1 MATYKMPEI
10 KCELCRASGAASLYF
25 SRTAGF
31 SFVKE
36 RYTPYTLLSGIFI
49 GRCVPAEVTAVKL
62 YIGSKIIHHGTA
74 DSVVCEY
81 SRGAWRIR
89 LRSLGFSM
97 LLGQNMAEPGIISQ
111 PDLTAVIGKAAGAY
125 AVSCQGSTKKVNYV
139 YIKDTSTVWEA
150 ACIYAA
156 KAYSTYP
163 YIRGTNSVYCTALS
177 PKTRDYSEKKIVSY
191 SAGVKLTGLISH
203 AHTQDAAGEWNIS
216 KTNSFATERHI
227 IKHKYYARDNEW
239 AYDPQAGLSYHIGA
253 GDRGRQYGRLKYAG
267 AELEELLD
275 KANFTAEGL
284 NLTAAE
290 VDRIEMTCS
299 PKGLFTELSF
309 YNDLYCPQ

>member
-1 MATYKMPEI
+1 MATYEMPEI

-81 SRGAWRIR
+81 SHGVWRIR

-111 PDLTAVIGKAAGAY
+111 PDLSAVIGKAAGAY
-125 AVSCQGSTKKVNYV
+125 AVSCQGSAKKVNYV
-139 YIKDTSTVWEA
+139 YI
-150 ACIYAA
+150 
-156 KAYSTYP
+156 
-163 YIRGTNSVYCTALS
+163 
-177 PKTRDYSEKKIVSY
+177 
-191 SAGVKLTGLISH
+191 
-203 AHTQDAAGEWNIS
+203 
-216 KTNSFATERHI
+216 
-227 IKHKYYARDNEW
+227 
-239 AYDPQAGLSYHIGA
+239 
-253 GDRGRQYGRLKYAG
+253 
-267 AELEELLD
+267 
-275 KANFTAEGL
+275 
-284 NLTAAE
+284 
-290 VDRIEMTCS
+290 
-299 PKGLFTELSF
+299 
-309 YNDLYCPQ
+309 